1 MYVVNMEN
9 EERINEIYERAK
21 RFIKLKKR
29 IDRLIYQLVF
39 IEDSNSSSSEEASK
53 YIQEL
58 INLGII
64 TEREVDIIRE
74 KVRRWKKYVL
84 DYEGRRFI

>member
-1 MYVVNMEN
+1 MEN